1 MPLDED
7 LATALQLPVGSDDE
21 AASTAII
28 ALLTSAAH
36 DAGPKY
42 SLSEIHHLISKS
54 GCSDLLDPLNS
65 IPLLLS
71 CDDPAAG
78 DLLSLIGECCSAKE
92 VVISVQEAVERL
104 EVSLNVDDDGF
115 EEVEQKVPQQAAS
128 SPVIRLSILT
138 GLYAASI
145 PRLKLRKKTAPDTLR
160 PLLTDL
166 ENVNVM
172 AGSTASTEEG
182 RALISATASL
192 VKRAAQ
198 WVKDTPDAK
207 EEDVLECTKLM
218 KNLLDQ
224 NLTAYAHC
232 IRSSVAQRI
241 FEQCFPRLTI
251 KTCVSAGW
259 EEGEKAVLEALD
271 AYTFLGCTYK
281 ELTLSL
287 TTATLV
293 VLAYHQT
300 GLPDSNNDLAG
311 ILPILISSL
320 QTNSALDECLSILL
334 KFLHRIRASS
344 VSPPPT
350 LSPEV
355 VTPLCTILPTIASAH
370 PDPVVRHQAFRII
383 SSLLTLTQP
392 DLRIQLL
399 ADLTGDSQLP
409 QMRVAA
415 VGLVKEAII
424 ESISSTKPNLF
435 ASPLFLRVFRPILF
449 RPDPPDLFSGSKEL
463 SLGGFQE
470 SSEPQRLVECL
481 ALYYVLL
488 QRDHQNL
495 TGIRDADVLSSVE
508 SSLLEP
514 LRSIL
519 AQWMSHPSIS
529 GSHMH
534 AIMSLVSLQ
543 MGLERVDAA
552 IAQLRSPRT

>member
-1 MPLDED
+1 ML
-7 LATALQLPVGSDDE
+7 
-21 AASTAII
+21 
-28 ALLTSAAH
+28 
-36 DAGPKY
+36 KY
-42 SLSEIHHLISKS
+42 
-54 GCSDLLDPLNS
+54 P
-65 IPLLLS
+65 
-71 CDDPAAG
+71 PAAN
-78 DLLSLIGECCSAKE
+78 LLSLIGECCSAKE
-92 VVISVQEAVERL
+92 VVIAVQEAVERL
-104 EVSLNVDDDGF
+104 EALFNSDDDGS
-115 EEVEQKVPQQAAS
+115 EEVEQESPQQAAS
-128 SPVIRLSILT
+128 SPVVCLSILT

-160 PLLTDL
+160 PLLTEL

-172 AGSTASTEEG
+172 AGPTASTEQG

-198 WVKDTPDAK
+198 WVKDISDAR
-207 EEDVLECTKLM
+207 EEDALGCTKLM
-218 KNLLDQ
+218 KILLDQ
-224 NLTAYAHC
+224 TLTAYAHC
-232 IRSSVAQRI
+232 IRSSVAQRT
-241 FEQCFPRLTI
+241 FEQCFPRLTV
-251 KTCVSAGW
+251 KTSVGAGW
-259 EEGEKAVLEALD
+259 EEGEKVVLEALRQQRPP
-271 AYTFLGCTYK
+271 F
-281 ELTLSL
+281 
-287 TTATLV
+287 LV
-293 VLAYHQT
+293 VVAYHQT
-300 GLPDSNNDLAG
+300 GFLDSDNDLAP
-311 ILPILISSL
+311 ILPILISSI
-320 QTNSALDECLSILL
+320 QINSALDECLSILL

-350 LSPEV
+350 LSPEI

-370 PDPVVRHQAFRII
+370 PDPLVRHQAFRII
-383 SSLLTLTQP
+383 SSVLTLTQP

-495 TGIRDADVLSSVE
+495 TGIRDTDVLSSVE

-519 AQWMSHPSIS
+519 AKWMNHPSVS

-534 AIMSLVSLQ
+534 AIMPLVSLQ

-552 IAQLRSPRT
+552 IAQRNSICTISNLMT